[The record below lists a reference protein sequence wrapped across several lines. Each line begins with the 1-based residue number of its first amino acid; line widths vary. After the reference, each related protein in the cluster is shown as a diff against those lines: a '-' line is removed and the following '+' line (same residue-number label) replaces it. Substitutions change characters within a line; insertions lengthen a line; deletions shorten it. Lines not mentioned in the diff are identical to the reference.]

1 MCTEKPNNSACPVVN
16 LPNTANPKPK
26 TNTMN
31 QEQPENPV
39 QVNLERAI
47 AIPENDVKSD
57 SFESKLDPFFSSK
70 SKESDVW
77 TRRSSIK
84 LFGQWT

>member
-1 MCTEKPNNSACPVVN
+1 
-16 LPNTANPKPK
+16 
-26 TNTMN
+26 MN
-31 QEQPENPV
+31 HEQPENPV

-57 SFESKLDPFFSSK
+57 SFESKLDPYFSSK
-70 SKESDVW
+70 AKDNDAW

-84 LFGQWT
+84 LFGKWT